1 MKISARFLFAVVT
14 LCAPLLAQ
22 APAGD
27 SLGALR
33 TPGWNYGFYVGGS
46 QSFANTPSAQTFLI
60 AGRIGRVFTHE
71 LGSNALRG
79 SYEMAIDIIPINE
92 FWIAGNS
99 QYAGA
104 INPFIAK
111 WNFTGGKSVSPYIA
125 AVGGVVFSP
134 SNLPPGDTSQVN
146 FTSGAELGA
155 QWFHRP
161 KQSWDFAVKIYHLS
175 NASIGNK
182 NPGINGAVQF
192 MVGYTWH

>member
-1 MKISARFLFAVVT
+1 MSKPIRTIVFCLA
-14 LCAPLLAQ
+14 LCASGFAQ
-22 APAGD
+22 TPATD
-27 SLGALR
+27 SVQALR
-33 TPGWNYGFYVGGS
+33 TAGWNYGFYVGGS

-60 AGRIGRVFTHE
+60 AGRVGRVLTHE
-71 LGSNALRG
+71 LGSTALRG
-79 SYEMAIDIIPINE
+79 SFEMAIDIIPINA

-104 INPFIAK
+104 INPFIAQ
-111 WNFTGGKSVSPYIA
+111 WNFTAGKTVSPYIA

-146 FTSGAELGA
+146 FTSGVELGA

-182 NPGINGAVQF
+182 NPGINGALQF